1 MGRIVGGFL
10 VPHDPLMFAAGE
22 AISAER
28 RDGVFAAYAEAS
40 RRLEELRPDA
50 VVIFGTDHYI
60 LFGPGCLPQAL
71 VAIGE
76 LDGPIDRMPGLD
88 RRVIPHHPG
97 LAEHILRHVLA
108 NDFDLACAKV
118 LTVDHSVAIP
128 QQLIVAPVRDD
139 LPVIPFYLACGVDP
153 VIPMRRAATLGRL
166 LRQAVE
172 AWPGDERVVVIGSGG
187 ISHSV
192 GEADMGR
199 INSDFDRMVL
209 DHAERGDVEGLCAM
223 PDEQVLRE
231 GGNGALEIRN
241 FVAAMSAVPGAR
253 GEVIAYH
260 PVPEWITGLG
270 FVQVLATEQPAG
282 ERAEELA
289 EVPA

>member
-1 MGRIVGGFL
+1 MAQIVGGFL
-10 VPHDPLMFAAGE
+10 VPHDPLMFAAAG
-22 AISAER
+22 AAPAEVHA
-28 RDGVFAAYAEAS
+28 GVFDAYAEVS
-40 RRLEELRPDA
+40 RRLRELVADA
-50 VVIFGTDHYI
+50 VVVFGTDHYI

-71 VAIGE
+71 LAIGE

-88 RRVIPHHPG
+88 RQVIPHHPE

-128 QQLIVAPVRDD
+128 HQLIVAPARAD

-153 VIPMRRAATLGRL
+153 VIPIRRAARLGRL

-172 AWPGDERVVVIGSGG
+172 AWPRDARVVVIGSGG

-199 INSDFDRMVL
+199 INSAFDEMVL
-209 DHAERGDVEGLCAM
+209 DHVQRGDLDGLCAL
-223 PDEQVLRE
+223 PDETVLRE

-241 FVAAMSAVPGAR
+241 FVAALAAVPGAH
-253 GEVIAYH
+253 GEVIAYY
-260 PVPEWITGLG
+260 PVPAWITGLG
-270 FVQVLATEQPAG
+270 FVQIHATPAP
-282 ERAEELA
+282 A
-289 EVPA
+289 EVAA

>member
-1 MGRIVGGFL
+1 MAHIVGGFL
-10 VPHDPLMFAAGE
+10 VPHDPLIFAAAGAVQPE
-22 AISAER
+22 L
-28 RDGVFAAYAEAS
+28 RDAVFGAYAEVS
-40 RRLEELRPDA
+40 QRLAELEADA
-50 VVIFGTDHYI
+50 VVVFGTDHYI

-71 VAIGE
+71 IGIGE

-88 RRVIPHHPG
+88 RRTIPHHPE

-128 QQLIVAPVRDD
+128 HQLIVAPAGAE
-139 LPVIPFYLACGVDP
+139 LPVIPFYLSCGVDP
-153 VIPMRRAATLGRL
+153 VIPIRRAARLGRL
-166 LRQAVE
+166 LRDAVE
-172 AWPGDERVVVIGSGG
+172 AWPGSERVVVIGSGG

-199 INSDFDRMVL
+199 INSEFDRMVL
-209 DHAERGDVEGLCAM
+209 DHAERGDVEGLCAL
-223 PDEQVLRE
+223 PDETVLRE
-231 GGNGALEIRN
+231 GGNGAMEIRN

-253 GEVIAYH
+253 GEVVAYH

-270 FVQVLATEQPAG
+270 FVQVHAAAVP
-282 ERAEELA
+282 A
-289 EVPA
+289 EVVA

>member
-1 MGRIVGGFL
+1 MAQIVGGFL
-10 VPHDPLMFAAGE
+10 VPHDPLMFAAAGAVRPE
-22 AISAER
+22 L
-28 RDGVFAAYAEAS
+28 RDAVFGAYAEVS
-40 RRLEELRPDA
+40 QRLAELEADA
-50 VVIFGTDHYI
+50 VVVFGTDHYI

-71 VAIGE
+71 IGIGE

-88 RRVIPHHPG
+88 RRTIPHHPE

-128 QQLIVAPVRDD
+128 HQLIVAPAGAE
-139 LPVIPFYLACGVDP
+139 LPLIPFYLACGVDP
-153 VIPMRRAATLGRL
+153 VIPIRRAARLGRL
-166 LRQAVE
+166 LRDAVE
-172 AWPGDERVVVIGSGG
+172 AWPGSERVVVIGSGG

-199 INSDFDRMVL
+199 INSEFDRMVL
-209 DHAERGDVEGLCAM
+209 DHAERGDIEGLCAL
-223 PDEQVLRE
+223 PDETVLRE
-231 GGNGALEIRN
+231 GGNGAMEIRN

-253 GEVIAYH
+253 GEVVAYH

-270 FVQVLATEQPAG
+270 FVQVHAAAVP
-282 ERAEELA
+282 A
-289 EVPA
+289 EVVA

>member
-1 MGRIVGGFL
+1 MAHIVGGFL
-10 VPHDPLMFAAGE
+10 VPHDPLIFAAAGAVQPE
-22 AISAER
+22 L
-28 RDGVFAAYAEAS
+28 RDAVFGAYAEVS
-40 RRLEELRPDA
+40 QRLAELEADA
-50 VVIFGTDHYI
+50 VVVFGTDHYI

-71 VAIGE
+71 IGIGE

-88 RRVIPHHPG
+88 RRTIPHHPE

-128 QQLIVAPVRDD
+128 HQLIVAPAGAE
-139 LPVIPFYLACGVDP
+139 LPVIPFYLSCGVDP
-153 VIPMRRAATLGRL
+153 VIPIRRAARLGRL
-166 LRQAVE
+166 LRDAVE
-172 AWPGDERVVVIGSGG
+172 AWPGSERVVVIGSGG

-199 INSDFDRMVL
+199 INSEFDRMVL
-209 DHAERGDVEGLCAM
+209 DHAERGDVEGLCAL
-223 PDEQVLRE
+223 PDETVLRE
-231 GGNGALEIRN
+231 GGNGAMEIRN

-253 GEVIAYH
+253 GEVVAYH

-270 FVQVLATEQPAG
+270 FVQVHAA
-282 ERAEELA
+282 AVSA
-289 EVPA
+289 EVVA

>member
-1 MGRIVGGFL
+1 MAQIVGGFL
-10 VPHDPLMFAAGE
+10 VPHDPLMFAAAGD
-22 AISAER
+22 APA
-28 RDGVFAAYAEAS
+28 DVHAGVFDAYAEVS
-40 RRLEELRPDA
+40 RRLKDLDADA
-50 VVIFGTDHYI
+50 VVVFGTDHYI

-71 VAIGE
+71 LAIGE

-88 RRVIPHHPG
+88 RQVIPHHPE

-128 QQLIVAPVRDD
+128 HQLIVAPARAD

-153 VIPMRRAATLGRL
+153 VIPMRRAARLGQL
-166 LRQAVE
+166 LREAVE
-172 AWPGDERVVVIGSGG
+172 AWPEDARVVVIGSGG

-199 INSDFDRMVL
+199 INSAFDEMVL
-209 DHAERGDVEGLCAM
+209 DHAQRGDVDGLCAL
-223 PDEQVLRE
+223 PDETVLRD

-241 FVAAMSAVPGAR
+241 FVAALSAVPGAH

-270 FVQVLATEQPAG
+270 FVQIHATSAPV
-282 ERAEELA
+282 
-289 EVPA
+289 EVAA

>member
-1 MGRIVGGFL
+1 
-10 VPHDPLMFAAGE
+10 VP
-22 AISAER
+22 AEV
-28 RDGVFAAYAEAS
+28 RDGVFGAYEEIS
-40 RRLEELRPDA
+40 QRLQELDADA
-50 VVIFGTDHYI
+50 VVVFGTDHYL

-71 VAIGE
+71 LGIGE
-76 LDGPIDRMPGLD
+76 LDGPLDRMPGLD
-88 RRVIPHHPG
+88 RQVIPHHPE

-128 QQLIVAPVRDD
+128 HQLIVAPAKAE

-153 VIPMRRAATLGRL
+153 VIPIRRAATLGRL

-172 AWPGDERVVVIGSGG
+172 AWAGDERVVVIGSGG

-199 INSDFDRMVL
+199 INTAFDEMVL
-209 DHAERGDVEGLCAM
+209 DHATRGDVEGLCAL
-223 PDEQVLRE
+223 PDETVLRE
-231 GGNGALEIRN
+231 GGNGAMEIRN
-241 FVAAMSAVPGAR
+241 FVAALSAVPGAH
-253 GEVIAYH
+253 GEVVAYH

-270 FVQVLATEQPAG
+270 FVQIHAAPID
-282 ERAEELA
+282 AEA
-289 EVPA
+289 AA

>member
-10 VPHDPLMFAAGE
+10 IPHDPLLFAAVG
-22 AISAER
+22 AISPER
-28 RDGVFAAYAEAS
+28 RDGVSEAYDEAS
-40 RRLEELRPDA
+40 RRLDHLKPDA
-50 VVIFGTDHYI
+50 VVVFGTDHYI
-60 LFGPGCLPQAL
+60 LFGPSCLPQAL
-71 VAIGE
+71 IAVGE

-88 RRVIPHHPG
+88 RQVIPHHPE
-97 LAEHILRHVLA
+97 LADHILRHVLA

-128 QQLIVAPVRDD
+128 HQLITAPVSAD

-153 VIPMRRAATLGRL
+153 VIPIRRAARLGHL
-166 LRQAVE
+166 LRQAIE
-172 AWPGDERVVVIGSGG
+172 AWPGDERIVVIGSGG

-192 GEADMGR
+192 GAADMGR
-199 INSDFDRMVL
+199 INTDFDQMVL
-209 DHAERGDVEGLCAM
+209 DHAVRGDVEGLCAM
-223 PDEQVLRE
+223 PDEQVLRD

-241 FVAAMSAVPGAR
+241 FVAAMSAVPAAR

-270 FVQVLATEQPAG
+270 FVQLHSQPETGAARQETG
-282 ERAEELA
+282 DSR
-289 EVPA
+289 

>member
-1 MGRIVGGFL
+1 MAQIVGGFL
-10 VPHDPLMFAAGE
+10 VPHDPLMFAAGD
-22 AISAER
+22 AVPAEV
-28 RDGVFAAYAEAS
+28 RDGVFGAYEEIS
-40 RRLEELRPDA
+40 QRLQELDADA
-50 VVIFGTDHYI
+50 VVVFGTDHYL

-71 VAIGE
+71 LGIGE
-76 LDGPIDRMPGLD
+76 LDGPLDRMPGLD
-88 RRVIPHHPG
+88 RQVIPHHPE

-128 QQLIVAPVRDD
+128 HQLIVAPANAE

-153 VIPMRRAATLGRL
+153 VIPIRRAATLGRL

-172 AWPGDERVVVIGSGG
+172 AWAGDERVVVIGSGG

-199 INSDFDRMVL
+199 INTAFDEMVL
-209 DHAERGDVEGLCAM
+209 DHATRGDVEGLCAL
-223 PDEQVLRE
+223 PDETVLRE
-231 GGNGALEIRN
+231 GGNGAMEIRN
-241 FVAAMSAVPGAR
+241 FVAALSAVPGAH
-253 GEVIAYH
+253 GEVVAYH

-270 FVQVLATEQPAG
+270 FVQIHAAPIDAD
-282 ERAEELA
+282 AA
-289 EVPA
+289 A

>member
-1 MGRIVGGFL
+1 MAHIVGGFL
-10 VPHDPLMFAAGE
+10 VPHDPLIFAAAGAVQPE
-22 AISAER
+22 L
-28 RDGVFAAYAEAS
+28 RDAVFGAYAEVS
-40 RRLEELRPDA
+40 QRLAELEADA
-50 VVIFGTDHYI
+50 VVVFGTDHYI

-71 VAIGE
+71 IGIGE

-88 RRVIPHHPG
+88 RRTIPHHPE

-128 QQLIVAPVRDD
+128 HQLIVVPAGAE
-139 LPVIPFYLACGVDP
+139 LPVIPFYLSCGVDP
-153 VIPMRRAATLGRL
+153 VIPIRRAARLGRL
-166 LRQAVE
+166 LRDAVE
-172 AWPGDERVVVIGSGG
+172 AWPGSERVVVIGSGG

-199 INSDFDRMVL
+199 INSEFDRMVL
-209 DHAERGDVEGLCAM
+209 DHAERGDVEGLCAL
-223 PDEQVLRE
+223 PDETVLRE
-231 GGNGALEIRN
+231 GGNGAMEIRN

-253 GEVIAYH
+253 GEVVAYH

-270 FVQVLATEQPAG
+270 FVQVHAA
-282 ERAEELA
+282 AVSA
-289 EVPA
+289 EVVA